1 MTNNLKS
8 ILASRDVTQA
18 ELCRQTGLD
27 PVTVNRL
34 ANNKRTG
41 TVIGWYRI
49 ITALNVDWPDMFPD
63 FYGMEEIDDG
73 EESESEV
80 QAD

>member
-8 ILASRDVTQA
+8 ILASRNMTQA

-27 PVTVNRL
+27 PVCVNRFVK
-34 ANNKRTG
+34 NKRTG
-41 TVIGWYRI
+41 TVVDWYKI
-49 ITALNVDWPDMFPD
+49 ITALKVDWPDMFPD
-63 FYGMEEIDDG
+63 FYEMEEIDDG
-73 EESESEV
+73 EGEI